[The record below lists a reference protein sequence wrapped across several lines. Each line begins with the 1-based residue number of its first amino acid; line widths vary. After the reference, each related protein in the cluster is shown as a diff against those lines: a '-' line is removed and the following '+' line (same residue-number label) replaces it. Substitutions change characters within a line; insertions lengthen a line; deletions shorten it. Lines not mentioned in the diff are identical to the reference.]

1 MSWLHRKPKNR
12 RLNRVHVLDVKL
24 RSDQV
29 RRNRLRF
36 AALAL
41 GALGGVMLAVVLVW
55 QTSAW
60 VMNRM
65 VYRNPAFAIESV
77 EVFTD
82 GVIAPDQLRREA
94 KVKPGENL
102 FALDLAR
109 VKRNLEMMPM
119 VATVSV
125 ERILPKTLCIRVTER
140 EPVAQVNVLRPR
152 PNGGLESAVFHLD
165 AEGYVMQPLDPRQRT
180 APLVPTNDVLPVL
193 NGLKP
198 TDVQPGRSVRTP
210 EALAALRLIAE
221 FAYSPM
227 SGLVDLRRVDVTA
240 PDVIV
245 VTTGQGSEVTFGLQD
260 LDKQM
265 RRWRE
270 IHDLGHRLNRNV
282 ASIDL
287 AVSNNVPVRW
297 LEASVTPAP
306 AKAPKTLR
314 PRKKHV

>member
-29 RRNRLRF
+29 RRNRVRF
-36 AALAL
+36 AALAAGIL
-41 GALGGVMLAVVLVW
+41 FGAGFGIYLVG
-55 QTSAW
+55 QAGQW

-65 VYRNPAFAIESV
+65 VYRNPAFAIAAI

-94 KVKPGENL
+94 KVRPGENL
-102 FALDLAR
+102 FALDLEM

-119 VATVSV
+119 VATASV
-125 ERILPKTLCIRVTER
+125 ERVLPRTLRLRVTER
-140 EPVAQVNVLRPR
+140 EAVAQVQVLRAR
-152 PNGGLESAVFHLD
+152 PDGRLEALVFHVD
-165 AEGYVMQPLDPRQRT
+165 ADGFVMQPLDPRQRT
-180 APLVPTNDVLPVL
+180 APLVQTNDVLPML
-193 NGLKP
+193 GGLKP
-198 TDVQPGRSVRTP
+198 NEVQPGRSMRTP
-210 EALAALRLIAE
+210 ETLTALRLIAQ
-221 FAYSPM
+221 FGYSPM
-227 SGLVDLRRVDVTA
+227 AGLVDLRRVDVTV

-245 VTTGQGSEVTFGLQD
+245 VTTGQGSEVTFGLED
-260 LDKQM
+260 LDQQL

-270 IHDLGHRLNRNV
+270 IHDLGQRLKRNV

-297 LEASVTPAP
+297 LEASVTPVP